1 MPRTD
6 LQALKDFLFRQIADL
21 GWAPQ
26 DQLSEL
32 AQRELGADALAV
44 HQALRF
50 LVRQDYVT
58 LKEGPDGQ
66 KGYEVLPPSAPTRGK
81 QAARYGQWSPVTTLA
96 GTFIT
101 HALGPMTRPGDDT
114 HFYLPRIPDGR
125 VIIPRA
131 NVIAM
136 LKRAWLL
143 LDKEDGIA
151 QSALKRWD
159 VAPIIFPHDTPIE
172 TVVRRVVRPD
182 GRTTEPLYHEA
193 IAPGARFVLRF
204 RYPQS
209 HFTRELVLE
218 LLDVAARSIG
228 LSPAGGAN
236 GRWGLF
242 TIDDIAEE
250 EEARG

>member
-1 MPRTD
+1 MRKD
-6 LQALKDFLFRQIADL
+6 ALQDLKDFLFRKIADL

-26 DQLSEL
+26 EQLARL
-32 AQRELGADALAV
+32 AQEEMGADALSV

-58 LKEGPDGQ
+58 VKEGPDGQ
-66 KGYEVLPPSAPTRGK
+66 KGYEVLPPTSQKGRQG
-81 QAARYGQWSPVTTLA
+81 ARYGQWSPITVVTA
-96 GTFIT
+96 TFIT
-101 HALGPMTRPGDDT
+101 HCLAPMTRPGDDT
-114 HFYLPRIPDGR
+114 HFFFPRIPDGR
-125 VIIPRA
+125 IIIPRA
-131 NVIAM
+131 NIIAM

-143 LDKEDGIA
+143 LDKEDGVA
-151 QSALKRWD
+151 QAALKRWD
-159 VAPIIFPHDTPIE
+159 VYPVLFPQDAAAE

-193 IAPGARFVLRF
+193 IGPGTRFSLRF

-209 HFTRELVLE
+209 HFSKALVLE
-218 LLDVAARSIG
+218 LLDVAARSVG

-242 TIDDIAEE
+242 TIDDIAE
-250 EEARG
+250 AAMAA